1 MKLIAEATK
10 NLVAIPLEI
19 TIWTENTTLDI
30 TGTGLSKITIPS
42 SDDIDG
48 DGILDVVDLDTND
61 GPFGDL
67 DQDGIA
73 NNVDLDNTDGPKM
86 SASFITQFGST
97 TTETISNFS
106 ITSDGSFL
114 FVGRTLK
121 SWVESRLSSLTT
133 PVMIFMLRSTT
144 PQSSLSSG

>member
-1 MKLIAEATK
+1 MDRKYYSRH
-10 NLVAIPLEI
+10 NS
-19 TIWTENTTLDI
+19 
-30 TGTGLSKITIPS
+30 TGLSKITIPS

-97 TTETISNFS
+97 TTETISHFA

-121 SWVESRLSSLTT
+121 SWSGVTVIEPTT
-133 PVMIFMLRSTT
+133 RR
-144 PQSSLSSG
+144 